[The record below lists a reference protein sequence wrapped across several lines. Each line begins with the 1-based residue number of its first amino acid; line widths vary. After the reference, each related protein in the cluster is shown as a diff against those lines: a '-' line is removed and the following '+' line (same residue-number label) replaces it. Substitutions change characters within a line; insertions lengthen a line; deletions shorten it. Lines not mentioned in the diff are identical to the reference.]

1 MQNSPEARP
10 YRPRANGCKRLRTV
24 VRRLANTP
32 LLFFAKNG
40 NVAPD
45 PHQGTALLPRFI
57 CPQIDVHMLSQVGE
71 LCKML
76 QIVASHCC
84 DMPRGVRLVRARSN
98 ICAKP
103 DGTVREIL
111 DSECEDRT
119 NFSRLVPGQLSLLGH
134 EIITCSSV
142 AAVVPAV
149 LSTDLLWLRTIRP
162 DLAVLGHSK
171 SWLSKTRTC
180 GHVANTKHQ
189 SFDFGWRKLA

>member
-1 MQNSPEARP
+1 MQTVAD
-10 YRPRANGCKRLRTV
+10 GCATSSEHT
-24 VRRLANTP
+24 LAI
-32 LLFFAKNG
+32 LHEKW
-40 NVAPD
+40 
-45 PHQGTALLPRFI
+45 GTALLPRLI

-189 SFDFGWRKLA
+189 SFDSGWRKLA